1 MNYNIEKCGERIR
14 RIRKQNGYTQEGL
27 AEALNMDRSVLS
39 RIEVG
44 KYACTIDLLAQ
55 LSVFFDVSLDYLVFG
70 KPQERD
76 IVRLKEYVT
85 DLIQYLEL
93 FKQNI

>member
-1 MNYNIEKCGERIR
+1 MEKCGKRIR
-14 RIRKQNGYTQEGL
+14 QLRKQNRYTQERL
-27 AEALNMDRSVLS
+27 AEILNMDRSVLS

-44 KYACTIDLLAQ
+44 KYACTIDFLVQ
-55 LSVFFDVSLDYLVFG
+55 ISVFFGVSLDYLVFG
-70 KPQERD
+70 EPQGQD
-76 IVRLKEYVT
+76 TARLKESVT

>member
-55 LSVFFDVSLDYLVFG
+55 VSVFFDVSLDYLVFG